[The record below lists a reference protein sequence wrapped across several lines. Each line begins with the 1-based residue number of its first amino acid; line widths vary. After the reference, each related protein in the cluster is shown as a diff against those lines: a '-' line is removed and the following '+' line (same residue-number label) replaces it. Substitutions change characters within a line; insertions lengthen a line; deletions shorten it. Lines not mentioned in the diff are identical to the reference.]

1 MKSAVFWI
9 VTLCSSETAQ
19 YFGETHHLH
28 LQDQRVSL
36 ARKDTP
42 QLRQLV
48 AGFPLQWPGVE
59 PRRGHVG
66 FVVDKVALGQP
77 F

>member
-9 VTLCSSETAQ
+9 VALCSSETAQ
-19 YFGETHHLH
+19 YFGGTHHLH

-36 ARKDTP
+36 ASTAAP

-48 AGFPLQWPGVE
+48 AGFQPRWPGVE
-59 PRRGHVG
+59 PR
-66 FVVDKVALGQP
+66 
-77 F
+77 